1 NWLSQ
6 ISSDFDLGLNYRPG
20 DNVTQKEL
28 EVALSTQLFN
38 ERLLFSTN
46 VGVQYGAAQT
56 TQNSNALV
64 GDFQLEYLLTED
76 GKLRMKGYSISN
88 DRNLNRASQASTT
101 QGVGI
106 GYREEFNTFREF
118 RQKIAN
124 IFRSDA
130 KDMKFD

>member
-1 NWLSQ
+1 MC
-6 ISSDFDLGLNYRPG
+6 IRDR
-20 DNVTQKEL
+20 
-28 EVALSTQLFN
+28 
-38 ERLLFSTN
+38 
-46 VGVQYGAAQT
+46 QYGAAQT

-106 GYREEFNTFREF
+106 GYREEFNTWQEF

-130 KDMKFD
+130 NDKKFD